1 MSSHL
6 SEDIMPCL
14 LSQKIH
20 VILDNLSGHFGQLSG
35 NYD

>member
-14 LSQKIH
+14 LSQKI
-20 VILDNLSGHFGQLSG
+20 ILDNLSGHFGQLSG